1 MKHLRDRMS
10 VRQQTAMLAGLLCVL
25 TAAAVALTAA
35 LLARREAV
43 HEAEASLQNL
53 ARTMADRLDQH
64 MFERYREMTNI
75 AELAPLRAIWRG
87 DPGQVR
93 DVLSQVQDS
102 LPEYAWIGFATPDGV
117 VRAATRGMLEGVS
130 VAQRPWF
137 IHGLREAS
145 VEDVHDAKLLDKLL
159 RTSPDEAPF
168 RFVDVAVP
176 VFDSTGAP
184 AGVVGA
190 HLSWRW
196 ADEVRKTVLA
206 DHRID
211 LRPELLVL
219 SREGEVLIGGERA
232 GIGAQIAGLPR
243 PAAGADANAAA
254 PPSDGV
260 TFIDSSGEEP
270 VLTAV
275 VPTRGLGSYPGLGW
289 QVVARSPV
297 DTALAPADRLFLAI
311 LLTGALAAL
320 VAALLA
326 NILAGRAMRP
336 LERLSTDIDLIG
348 RDGEAAGVAWQRG
361 SRDVLRI
368 SSAIRSLLRRIGH
381 AEDAERQA
389 RAAVADAELR
399 AAEAARRAAEN
410 RARLGD
416 DLSELRRLANTD
428 PLSGLLN
435 RRAFL
440 PLGAAAVQRHA
451 VQGEVT
457 AVLMIDID
465 HFKRVNDSHGHA
477 VGDRVIRSVA
487 ALIKSE
493 VRDEDHVARFG
504 GEEFIVLLGGVD
516 GEAALVAAERVR
528 QRIAATPMRVEGG
541 LLEVTASVG
550 VAVTAPGDRDFEDV
564 VQRADRALYAA
575 KSRGRNVAVLYN
587 GARLA
592 SAVA

>member
-1 MKHLRDRMS
+1 M
-10 VRQQTAMLAGLLCVL
+10 
-25 TAAAVALTAA
+25 
-35 LLARREAV
+35 
-43 HEAEASLQNL
+43 
-53 ARTMADRLDQH
+53 
-64 MFERYREMTNI
+64 
-75 AELAPLRAIWRG
+75 
-87 DPGQVR
+87 
-93 DVLSQVQDS
+93 
-102 LPEYAWIGFATPDGV
+102 
-117 VRAATRGMLEGVS
+117 
-130 VAQRPWF
+130 
-137 IHGLREAS
+137 
-145 VEDVHDAKLLDKLL
+145 
-159 RTSPDEAPF
+159 
-168 RFVDVAVP
+168 
-176 VFDSTGAP
+176 
-184 AGVVGA
+184 
-190 HLSWRW
+190 
-196 ADEVRKTVLA
+196 
-206 DHRID
+206 
-211 LRPELLVL
+211 
-219 SREGEVLIGGERA
+219 
-232 GIGAQIAGLPR
+232 
-243 PAAGADANAAA
+243 
-254 PPSDGV
+254 
-260 TFIDSSGEEP
+260 
-270 VLTAV
+270 
-275 VPTRGLGSYPGLGW
+275 
-289 QVVARSPV
+289 
-297 DTALAPADRLFLAI
+297 
-311 LLTGALAAL
+311 
-320 VAALLA
+320 
-326 NILAGRAMRP
+326 
-336 LERLSTDIDLIG
+336 
-348 RDGEAAGVAWQRG
+348 
-361 SRDVLRI
+361 LRI